1 MKASPVPA
9 QPDPVGAGAPSLN
22 RFLGD
27 GPSLIDVYLEEQQD
41 LTAVA
46 RFSTAHDR
54 MHAGDSASPR
64 LESHYRDLL
73 PLEKPRPGQQYA
85 FEVDLDRCTGCKA
98 CVTACHNLNG
108 LDTDETWRSVGLIH
122 NVIGK
127 PLQQTVTTACQHCL
141 EPACSHG
148 CPVKA
153 YDKDPV
159 TGIVKHLDDQCI
171 GCEYCILKCPYDVPQ
186 YHHGKG
192 IVRKCDMCVGR
203 LEVGEA
209 PACVQAC
216 PTKAIKITLVDVE
229 EVRRNHAAYANVPG
243 APDPAYTLPTT
254 KYKTLRRFPSGME
267 AADAYKVKKEKAHYP
282 LVFMLTLSQMA
293 AGFFVALEAGTL
305 AGLLPTDPL
314 FQAVAHV
321 LGAALMQLAIA
332 ISITHLGRPL
342 YAFRAVLGFR
352 RSWLSREIVAFGVLG
367 GLAASIAA
375 ATAAVAVAAYSLR
388 HPGLVTISHWAPWLA
403 HGGAAA
409 SAPWLRVLLAASA
422 LLAVHC
428 SAMVYRDTPRALWA
442 TRLTSGK
449 FYLSGALTGVAGL
462 LVLMAG
468 FDASGALA
476 SLGLFHHLA
485 LGLTVALP
493 FALIAKLGSEA
504 GIHRHL
510 DDQDANPLKKAALL
524 LRGDLRL
531 QNLWRFNAGLAGGFL
546 LPVLWLYRGYAGT
559 GADAAFAAA
568 ALALILA
575 GECLERYLFFA
586 ACVPP
591 RMPGA

>member
-1 MKASPVPA
+1 MTK
-9 QPDPVGAGAPSLN
+9 PSLSK
-22 RFLGD
+22 FIGD
-27 GPSLIDVYLEEQQD
+27 GPALIGAYLEEQQN
-41 LTAVA
+41 LTAVD
-46 RFSTAHDR
+46 RFSGMHDA
-54 MHAGDSASPR
+54 MHLAGAKPS

-73 PLEKPRPGQQYA
+73 PFEKPKPGQQYA

-108 LDTDETWRSVGLIH
+108 LDENETWRSVGLIH
-122 NVIGK
+122 NVVGK

-203 LEVGEA
+203 LEAGEA

-216 PTKAIKITLVDVE
+216 PTKAIKITLVDVG
-229 EVRRNHAAYANVPG
+229 EVRRNAAQYANIPG
-243 APDPAYTLPTT
+243 APDSSYTLPTT
-254 KYKTLRRFPSGME
+254 KYKTVRRFPAGME

-293 AGFFVALEAGTL
+293 AGFAVALEAGSL
-305 AGLLPTDPL
+305 AGLLPMDPV
-314 FQAVAHV
+314 FQAAAHIA
-321 LGAALMQLAIA
+321 GAALMMLAIA

-342 YAFRAVLGFR
+342 YAFRAVIGFR
-352 RSWLSREIVAFGVLG
+352 RSWLSREIVAFGIMGALG
-367 GLAASIAA
+367 SALAA
-375 ATAAVAVAAYSLR
+375 ATLFAAIGSIPA
-388 HPGLVTISHWAPWLA
+388 
-403 HGGAAA
+403 GG
-409 SAPWLRVLLAASA
+409 SAFLAAWGPLLSQWGAFGSSMGFRIALGFTA

-442 TRLTSGK
+442 TRVTSGK
-449 FYLSGALTGVAGL
+449 FFLSGLVTGTAGL
-462 LVLMAG
+462 LFLIACFDVFQLYGAAG
-468 FDASGALA
+468 ASGGALKQ
-476 SLGLFHHLA
+476 LVMGLII
-485 LGLTVALP
+485 ALP
-493 FALIAKLGSEA
+493 LAIIAKLGSEA
-504 GIHRHL
+504 GVHRHL
-510 DDQDANPLKKAALL
+510 DDQEATPLKKAALL
-524 LRGDLRL
+524 LRGELRAAH
-531 QNLWRFNAGLAGGFL
+531 LWRFNAGLAGGFL
-546 LPVLWLYRGYAGT
+546 LPVLWLYNGYAGA
-559 GADAAFAAA
+559 GMADVFFAAA
-568 ALALILA
+568 VMILVLA
-575 GECLERYLFFA
+575 GECLERYLFFT